1 MFRVFTC
8 LTGDHDLRLVA
19 VAGIVCFL
27 ASLVAIT
34 LFERARVS
42 QGRARAGWTIT
53 AGAATG
59 CGIWATHFIAMLAYE
74 PSVTIAYDIGLTVLS
89 LFAAMAVTSIGLS
102 VAVGSTRA
110 WAAPA
115 GGGIVGGGVAA
126 MHYLGMWALEL
137 PGRVTWEG
145 PLVLASI
152 TFGMLFAM
160 AAMQIAIR
168 RTGVVAAMAAAL
180 LLTLSIVSHHFTAM
194 AAVEIIPD
202 PTRAIQTLSL
212 SPNALALAVAG
223 AAISVLGMCLV
234 GAFSDRRSQNQ
245 LREQNQIFDA
255 ALNNMCHG
263 LTMFDPAGR
272 LLVCN
277 RRYLEMYKLTRE
289 EVRPGCSVADLLAH
303 HFRVGV
309 FTGDRQRYVDGI
321 VREMVE
327 QRDVHK
333 VIETGDG
340 RTIAVTNRTTA
351 SGRVSVHEDIT
362 ERCKAERARDTT
374 QAFLNTVIENVP
386 ATLIVKD
393 AREHRYVLI
402 NRAGEEF
409 FGLRRD
415 EMIGKT
421 AYDFFSREE
430 ADGITRRDE
439 EVVRSGRQV
448 VLEEHPLV
456 TPGNGTRLVNTKRLA
471 IPGDN
476 GEPAYMLSVLE
487 DVTERKRAEARI
499 AHLAH
504 HDGLTG
510 LPNRSAL
517 NEHLVAAVDQ
527 AKRTGEQ
534 FAVLSSDLDR
544 FKEVND
550 VFGHS
555 VGDALLEEIARRLQA
570 AADGAFVGRTGGDE
584 FILIAAGPQP
594 ATAEAIADRLISS
607 VAGELTVADQ
617 ALRVRFTIGIAV
629 FPTDGTDPATLL
641 ANTDAALY
649 RAKAE
654 ARGSIRFFEPDMDQ
668 HLRERRALQVELRS
682 AVDRG
687 ELDLHYQPQATI
699 DGVFVGFEALLRW
712 NHPTRGMVPPTKFIP
727 VAEDSGLIVEIGE
740 WVLRQACLEAV
751 SWAKP
756 LEIAINLS
764 PIQFQHGDLPALVH
778 TVLLETGLA
787 PPRLTLEI
795 TEGVLIGDFSRAL
808 SILRRLKGLGVR
820 IAMDDFG
827 TGYSS
832 LSYLQAFPFD
842 KIKIDRAFIA
852 NLERSEQ
859 SAAIVRAVIGLGH
872 GLKLPIIAEGVET
885 QAQLAFLSRETCDEV
900 QGYLLGRPLPIAAYA
915 EQVGRPVRA
924 EASAAV
930 G

>member
-1 MFRVFTC
+1 
-8 LTGDHDLRLVA
+8 
-19 VAGIVCFL
+19 
-27 ASLVAIT
+27 
-34 LFERARVS
+34 
-42 QGRARAGWTIT
+42 
-53 AGAATG
+53 
-59 CGIWATHFIAMLAYE
+59 
-74 PSVTIAYDIGLTVLS
+74 
-89 LFAAMAVTSIGLS
+89 
-102 VAVGSTRA
+102 
-110 WAAPA
+110 
-115 GGGIVGGGVAA
+115 
-126 MHYLGMWALEL
+126 
-137 PGRVTWEG
+137 
-145 PLVLASI
+145 
-152 TFGMLFAM
+152 
-160 AAMQIAIR
+160 
-168 RTGVVAAMAAAL
+168 
-180 LLTLSIVSHHFTAM
+180 
-194 AAVEIIPD
+194 
-202 PTRAIQTLSL
+202 
-212 SPNALALAVAG
+212 
-223 AAISVLGMCLV
+223 
-234 GAFSDRRSQNQ
+234 
-245 LREQNQIFDA
+245 
-255 ALNNMCHG
+255 MCHG
-263 LTMFDPAGR
+263 LTMFDPEGR

-277 RRYLEMYKLTRE
+277 RRYLEMYKLAPGEIRS
-289 EVRPGCSVADLLAH
+289 GCSVADLVDH
-303 HFRVGV
+303 HFRIGI
-309 FTGDRQRYVDGI
+309 FTGDRESCVND
-321 VREMVE
+321 VAREMAE
-327 QRDVHK
+327 RRDVNK

-340 RTIAVTNRTTA
+340 RTIAITNHTTA

-386 ATLIVKD
+386 ATLIVKE

-430 ADGITRRDE
+430 ADGITRRDD
-439 EVVRSGRQV
+439 EVVRSGRQMT
-448 VLEEHPLV
+448 LEEHPLR

-471 IPGDN
+471 ILGDN

-534 FAVLSSDLDR
+534 FAVLSIDLDR

-570 AADGAFVGRTGGDE
+570 AAEGAFVGRTGGDE

-594 ATAEAIADRLISS
+594 TTAEAIADRLLGFVADELA
-607 VAGELTVADQ
+607 VAGQ
-617 ALRVRFTIGIAV
+617 SLRVRFTIGIAV
-629 FPTDGTDPATLL
+629 FPTDGADPATLL
-641 ANTDAALY
+641 ANADAALY

-668 HLRERRALQVELRS
+668 NLRERRALQVELRS

-687 ELDLHYQPQATI
+687 EFDLHYQPQVTI
-699 DGVFVGFEALLRW
+699 GGAFVGFEALLRW
-712 NHPTRGMVPPTKFIP
+712 NHPGRGMVPPAKFIP
-727 VAEDSGLIVEIGE
+727 VAEDSGLIVGIGE
-740 WVLRQACLEAV
+740 WVLRQACREAA

-764 PIQFQHGDLPALVH
+764 PVQFQHGDLPALVH
-778 TVLLETGLA
+778 TVLLDTGLA
-787 PPRLTLEI
+787 PQRLTLEI

-808 SILRRLKGLGVR
+808 SILRRLKNLGVR